1 MSENMKMEKDYSTTV
16 DELIPATEKLAI
28 SGNLGQALDQLLILE
43 KQSRS
48 VTFLVPLTVKGCRH
62 GV

>member
-1 MSENMKMEKDYSTTV
+1 MSEIKMEKDYSTTV

-28 SGNLGQALDQLLILE
+28 SGNLGQALEQLLILE

-48 VTFLVPLTVKGCRH
+48 VSFLCN
-62 GV
+62 